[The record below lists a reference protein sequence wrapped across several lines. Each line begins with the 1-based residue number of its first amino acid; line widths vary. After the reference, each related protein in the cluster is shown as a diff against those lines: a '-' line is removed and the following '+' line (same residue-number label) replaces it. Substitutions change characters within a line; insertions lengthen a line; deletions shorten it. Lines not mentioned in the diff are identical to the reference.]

1 VRRIL
6 LITNPAAARTRKDIT
21 GAVVTVLE
29 REGCRVE
36 VAETAGH
43 GDAALVARAGAED
56 GVDAVAVYGG
66 DGTIMQVVSGIVGH
80 DIPVGLIPG
89 GTGNLL
95 AGNLGLPK
103 KPEKAAIVI
112 ARGRPRAIDLG
123 RLDNLD
129 GSQYFS
135 VACGSGFDAELMA
148 YTSGAAKRRW
158 GFAAYVARGIQL
170 AHRATPVPYRI
181 TVDGE
186 GFDVDATSIMVANCR
201 QFIPPFLSLAPG
213 IAIDDGLLD
222 VVVLKAKG
230 VLQAAQ
236 VMWKMVTGQVDGD
249 AVRRFRGREV
259 KVEAH
264 PKRLVQL
271 DGEVGG
277 ETPFTATV
285 LDGGLSVLVP
295 AE

>member
-1 VRRIL
+1 MV
-6 LITNPAAARTRKDIT
+6 
-21 GAVVTVLE
+21 
-29 REGCRVE
+29 
-36 VAETAGH
+36 ETAGH

-66 DGTIMQVVSGIVGH
+66 DGTVMQAVAGIIDH

-95 AGNLGLPK
+95 AGNLRLPRQ
-103 KPEKAAIVI
+103 PEKAAQVI

-123 RLDNLD
+123 RLDNMD

-135 VACGSGFDAELMA
+135 VACGSGFDAELMT

-158 GFAAYVARGIQL
+158 GFAAYVVRGFLLAR
-170 AHRATPVPYRI
+170 RASPVPYRV

-186 GFDVDATSIMVANCR
+186 VFEVDATSIMVANCR
-201 QFIPPFLSLAPG
+201 QFIPPILSLAPG
-213 IAIDDGLLD
+213 IAIDDGQLD

-230 VLQAAQ
+230 VIQSAG
-236 VMWKMVTGQVDGD
+236 VMWKMFTGTVDGV

-277 ETPFTATV
+277 ETPFTATL